1 MQRMWEKIHPE
12 TSFKDTRAYP
22 HGREA
27 LQLRRVREIFLRS
40 ESSHN
45 SSAVPLGR
53 EELRVWKMW
62 KEIYDECRFK
72 ASPAHSHG
80 RKTLQV
86 SSLSQEIQRQFEL
99 EETRPKKAP
108 GSTRVRASI
117 RLFRMSGEIR
127 IETRIGETCAS
138 RSFVVSP
145 SQRGIGDGGF
155 QRKRPE
161 AEREIGS
168 HRFSPENRR
177 SVNRIY
183 EF

>member
-40 ESSHN
+40 ESSHS

-62 KEIYDECRFK
+62 KEIYDEWRFK

-80 RKTLQV
+80 SDPLPV
-86 SSLSQEIQRQFEL
+86 SPLSQEIQPECIL
-99 EETRPKKAP
+99 EETRPEKAP
-108 GSTRVRASI
+108 CFSNIAYI
-117 RLFRMSGEIR
+117 DLADALFL
-127 IETRIGETCAS
+127 
-138 RSFVVSP
+138 
-145 SQRGIGDGGF
+145 
-155 QRKRPE
+155 
-161 AEREIGS
+161 
-168 HRFSPENRR
+168 
-177 SVNRIY
+177 
-183 EF
+183 